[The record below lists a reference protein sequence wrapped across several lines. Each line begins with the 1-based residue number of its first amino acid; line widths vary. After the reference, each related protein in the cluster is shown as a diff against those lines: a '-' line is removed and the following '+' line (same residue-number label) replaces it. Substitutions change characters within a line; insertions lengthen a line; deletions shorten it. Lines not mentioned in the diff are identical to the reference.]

1 MVAVDDIVFSDSEG
15 VSVEKLN
22 KLFQVI
28 GWKRDPAKWQKIF
41 EKSTY
46 IVTAYSQNTLVGF
59 GRIMEDGVMCMF
71 YDICV
76 HPDYQNKGIGTKI
89 MEMLIDKVK
98 DKGYV
103 SIGLFAWEGN
113 PENISF
119 YESLGFEKVSTGMEL
134 VKHMVRE

>member
-1 MVAVDDIVFSDSEG
+1 MAAVNDIVFSDSES
-15 VSVEKLN
+15 VSIEKLN
-22 KLFQVI
+22 ELFKAI
-28 GWKRDPAKWQKIF
+28 GWKRDKAKWQKIF

-76 HPDYQNKGIGTKI
+76 HPEFQGKGIGTRI

-103 SIGLFAWEGN
+103 SIGLFAWEEN
-113 PENISF
+113 PPNISF
-119 YESLGFEKVSTGMEL
+119 YEKFGFEKVKTGMEL
-134 VKHMVRE
+134 VKYMVRE